1 MLSPSPQAVGVYNL
15 TLQAADM
22 SGDGLTTT
30 ATAVIYLEDVNDNA
44 PEFTK
49 EEVVG
54 AGRAGCGAA
63 APREVPTPPPTLPQF
78 SMEVEEQA
86 AGAEVGRVLVHDKDL
101 AGSPNWAAK
110 FTILEG
116 DPEGA
121 FAIHTDPHTNDG
133 VLSVAKVGGGA
144 VGVGEGGGG
153 GMRAPVARP
162 LTPHP
167 HPLRSRWTTR
177 CGTASS

>member
-1 MLSPSPQAVGVYNL
+1 
-15 TLQAADM
+15 
-22 SGDGLTTT
+22 
-30 ATAVIYLEDVNDNA
+30 
-44 PEFTK
+44 
-49 EEVVG
+49 
-54 AGRAGCGAA
+54 
-63 APREVPTPPPTLPQF
+63 
-78 SMEVEEQA
+78 MEVEEQA

-144 VGVGEGGGG
+144 VGVGGGGG
-153 GMRAPVARP
+153 GGGVRAPVARP